1 MREPL
6 APEHQRAKREANAI
20 RIALLTTPLTA
31 AGISLALHAAIMHW
45 ATKTGKPS

>member
-1 MREPL
+1 MKRPL
-6 APEHQRAKREANAI
+6 APEHQRAMREVHAI